1 MTTSKETYHHGDLR
15 QSLILTATDILKER
29 GVEGL
34 SMRKL
39 ADQVGVS
46 RTAPYHHFKDKTALL
61 CSIAEQGFL
70 LQNQILHTFY
80 QNEKSLSFQSS
91 FEQYVFAY
99 IQFAE
104 DNSETYDLMY
114 GRDIWKSDSVSES
127 LKETSKKSFKLWIQ
141 WIEIL
146 QKENVISQVG
156 SPLRVG
162 QTTWAT
168 LHGICRLLMDGI
180 YLDKQDVKEMAQQAI
195 TLLTLPSNNTQFS

>member
-15 QSLILTATDILKER
+15 QSLILTATDILKEH
-29 GVEGL
+29 GVDGI

-61 CSIAEQGFL
+61 CSIAEQGFI
-70 LQNQILHTFY
+70 LQNEIIEAFY
-80 QNEKSLSFQSS
+80 QNERNLSLQSS

-146 QKENVISQVG
+146 QKENVISQIG
-156 SPLRVG
+156 SPLIVG

-168 LHGICRLLMDGI
+168 LHGICRLFMDGI
-180 YLDKQDVKEMAQQAI
+180 YLDRQDIKEMAQQAI
-195 TLLTLPSNNTQFS
+195 TLLTLTSNNTQPS